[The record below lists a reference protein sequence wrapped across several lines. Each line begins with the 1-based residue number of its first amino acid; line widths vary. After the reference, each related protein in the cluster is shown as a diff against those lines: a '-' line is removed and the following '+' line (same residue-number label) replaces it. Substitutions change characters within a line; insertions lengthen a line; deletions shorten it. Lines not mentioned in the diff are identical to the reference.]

1 MPTISTVF
9 TSVAPVLEAIA
20 HVLAAITTILPAIP
34 NVFDAVL
41 AVPMTLWGRRERRGP
56 LEPAQLPRGL
66 RTETLRLYS

>member
-9 TSVAPVLEAIA
+9 TAVA
-20 HVLAAITTILPAIP
+20 HVLAAIATILPAIP

-41 AVPMTLWGRRERRGP
+41 AVPMTLWGCRERRGP